1 MDNKRVITKDELIE
15 MIKNYTTMGI
25 EMQNTRI
32 AYSSLRLFKNKKEF
46 VFNYTMVS
54 GNNHLINN
62 RVILSKYAI
71 KNIINY
77 YYSDMGYNVVD
88 YSIIDEE
95 NCNIELI
102 VKKVNSKV
110 KSFGGK

>member
-1 MDNKRVITKDELIE
+1 MENKQIITKDELMK
-15 MIKNYTTMGI
+15 MIKEYITMGI
-25 EMQNTRI
+25 EMQNTSI
-32 AYSSLRLFKNKKEF
+32 EYSTLRLFKNKNDF
-46 VFNYTMVS
+46 IFNYTIAIDH
-54 GNNHLINN
+54 NHLIDD
-62 RVILSKYAI
+62 RVILSKCAI

-77 YYSDMGYNVVD
+77 YYSDMGYNVLD